1 VPALSL
7 PTVAEDNLESFAMSG
22 EASAKLLDIQ
32 ERLSRLS
39 MMDKQYEEE

>member
-1 VPALSL
+1 
-7 PTVAEDNLESFAMSG
+7 MSG